1 MSEFWETHSAVEV
14 CVWEVSWGDHPPVWG
29 QHLEG
34 GRRKKQD
41 AGSADPPESSRAG
54 HHCRAGPSH
63 VQRAQSFYTVSPL
76 HTNLEAVSFQ
86 RCEPASHQ
94 WQAWVKLQ
102 PALRLLLLTILR
114 LHHLPPPLFLQSG
127 TPLAWTLDAS
137 PCMSALIPYCK
148 VKNVLFI
155 FCVYYVLFAQSWT
168 WLQQL
173 STAQTFLGLYCN
185 FCLNFSV
192 LILSLDVC
200 YRNWWLSFLLSPV
213 SVSLALFFNTYFP
226 WCLPDMVMF

>member
-1 MSEFWETHSAVEV
+1 MCEKFPGEITPQCEANTSR
-14 CVWEVSWGDHPPVWG
+14 
-29 QHLEG
+29 EG
-34 GRRKKQD
+34 GGRNRVQ
-41 AGSADPPESSRAG
+41 AQLIPQRVLELAITAELVRLTSRG
-54 HHCRAGPSH
+54 LSL
-63 VQRAQSFYTVSPL
+63 YTISPL
-76 HTNLEAVSFQ
+76 HTNLEVVSFQ
-86 RCEPASHQ
+86 RCEHAFHQ

-137 PCMSALIPYCK
+137 PCMPAVVPYCK

-168 WLQQL
+168 RLQQL
-173 STAQTFLGLYCN
+173 STAQTSLGLYCY

-200 YRNWWLSFLLSPV
+200 YGNWWLSFLLSPV

-226 WCLPDMVMF
+226 WCLPDTVMF